1 MWFLFN
7 CIPFYFLI
15 YFYSLLF
22 YFFAIVFYFLSW
34 FLFLFLVVCVF
45 SDLAFGFILFGDLV
59 VLSLKCL

>member
-22 YFFAIVFYFLSW
+22 YFFAIVFLC
-34 FLFLFLVVCVF
+34 LFLVVCVF
-45 SDLAFGFILFGDLV
+45 SDLAFGFILSGDLV